1 MFNSAPNAFTSPL
14 QLATHAHTH
23 THARTYTHVHARTHA
38 RVHTHTGVLSSMKSL
53 SQTRRSLLSGWRA
66 FALLRKSRSR
76 SSLSSSKRRSW
87 RQISRGRT
95 AWTCSEVVQT
105 GGGTLMREGFLRNT
119 FRVPY
124 RLYITA
130 QKYRYLPCGVTAR
143 TKNIYL
149 FWGCGIEKRGLLAY
163 FGACQAKIPVRGWC
177 KLNISR
183 VRG

>member
-1 MFNSAPNAFTSPL
+1 MSANISKKK
-14 QLATHAHTH
+14 Q
-23 THARTYTHVHARTHA
+23 
-38 RVHTHTGVLSSMKSL
+38 RVGMHGSGLPMPRDLGVGEHPASGVLSSMKSL

-66 FALLRKSRSR
+66 FALLKKSRSR

>member
-1 MFNSAPNAFTSPL
+1 VKRDGVEKDGYKCKACNKQLIVSNQQRLKEHVLNPSICVWWKSAAAAAE
-14 QLATHAHTH
+14 LATNNEEVRQFVKDTHTHNTHTHTHTH
-23 THARTYTHVHARTHA
+23 THARTHART
-38 RVHTHTGVLSSMKSL
+38 HTHTGVLSSMKSL

-119 FRVPY
+119 FRV
-124 RLYITA
+124 A
-130 QKYRYLPCGVTAR
+130 G
-143 TKNIYL
+143 
-149 FWGCGIEKRGLLAY
+149 
-163 FGACQAKIPVRGWC
+163 
-177 KLNISR
+177 S
-183 VRG
+183 